1 MLDKIDYRNY
11 LSLDNGKGILLNKS
25 DVEILNKYGFDYKKY
40 TDLNNL
46 IFDIDNFINTSY
58 DELEDLEN
66 VLIRISEIYYYNQ
79 VNK

>member
-11 LSLDNGKGILLNKS
+11 LSLYNGKGILLNKS

>member
-79 VNK
+79 SV

>member
-11 LSLDNGKGILLNKS
+11 LSVDNGKGILLNKS